1 MKEMNSLNQHKGAA
15 LIIVL
20 LISIALASVAALLIV
35 KTKAHTSRIKIAK
48 NFLQAERN
56 VMTDLNRFIYE
67 VQRSPYFIMGDSVV
81 APSFTSSL
89 PKNANLFGRPFEFG
103 DSIFRVQDAGGLL
116 YLVPF
121 NKARVTNYLNY
132 QKWPADQVRDF
143 LDGYADWVDADDF
156 THLNGAESRD
166 FQVDGFP
173 FNNKLQSKK
182 ELALLMNVKQE
193 LLQSLVNDE
202 NVILY
207 NPGRDNYDYSPNGL
221 LSLNIQ
227 EHEINKFSEAREH
240 WLTTNETNPIENY
253 SSLYWIINVTSSY
266 GDSKSSRMF
275 HLIRRFGDT
284 RPFIVNS
291 WQERVN

>member
-1 MKEMNSLNQHKGAA
+1 MDSLKQHKGAA

-35 KTKAHTSRIKIAK
+35 KTKAHTSRVKIAK

-56 VMTDLNRFIYE
+56 VMTDLNRFIFE

-81 APSFTSSL
+81 APSFDSSL
-89 PKNANLFGRPFEFG
+89 PNNANLFGRPFEFG
-103 DSIFRVQDAGGLL
+103 NSEFRVQDAGGLL
-116 YLVPF
+116 YLIPF
-121 NKARVTNYLNY
+121 NKERVTNYLKY
-132 QKWPADQVRDF
+132 QQWPADQIRDF
-143 LDGYADWVDADDF
+143 LGGYADWVDADDF

-182 ELALLMNVKQE
+182 ELALLINVKQT
-193 LLQSLVNDE
+193 LLQSLVNDA

-221 LSLNIQ
+221 LPLNIQ
-227 EHEINKFSEAREH
+227 EHEINKFSEARER
-240 WLTTNETNPIENY
+240 WLTSNTTNPIENY
-253 SSLYWIINVTSSY
+253 SSLYWIITVTSSY

-275 HLIRRFGDT
+275 HLVRRFGDT
-284 RPFIVNS
+284 RPFIVKS
-291 WQERVN
+291 WQELVK

>member
-1 MKEMNSLNQHKGAA
+1 MNNLSRFNGAA

-20 LISIALASVAALLIV
+20 LISIALASVSALLIV

-56 VMTDLNRFIYE
+56 VISDLSRFIFE
-67 VQRSPYFIMGDSVV
+67 VHSTPYFIMGDSVV
-81 APSFTSSL
+81 APPFTSSL
-89 PKNANLFGRPFEFG
+89 PKTANLFGRPFEFG
-103 DSIFRVQDAGGLL
+103 DSVLQVQDGGGLL
-116 YLVPF
+116 YLIPF
-121 NKARVTNYLNY
+121 NKVRITNYLSL
-132 QKWPADQVRDF
+132 QKWPADQIRNF
-143 LDGYADWVDADDF
+143 LDGYADWVDKDDF
-156 THLNGAESRD
+156 THLNGAESREY
-166 FQVDGFP
+166 QVEGFP

-182 ELALLMNVKQE
+182 ELALLINVEQK

-207 NPGRDNYDYSPNGL
+207 NPGRDNYDYSPESL

-227 EHEINKFSEAREH
+227 AHEVNKFSEARDN
-240 WLTTNETNPIENY
+240 WLTTNAINPIENY

-266 GDSKSSRMF
+266 GDAKSSRMF

-284 RPFIVNS
+284 RPFIVNN